1 MKRFFLTIIFI
12 TTILCSF
19 VVFGISEVKAEAYY
33 LDKWVQNNDLQIS
46 ELGDKKFNIEGTG
59 SEIHDT
65 NSKFSGYGYWTFE
78 NDLFNKSDD
87 MNLTFEQNS
96 YTISFWYEVN
106 HSSYGSWIYINDDGT
121 KANMQGY
128 NFAFKLTNSDIEWP
142 LFKKNEDGTEEHC
155 GGTYDG
161 PICERIDHKTLSN
174 TLNFNANDYNFYIIE
189 ITSTNLKIYVN
200 TDLWLEFVLTGDTFN
215 TSTFKYLGINQDN
228 FVSIVRY
235 ADIAIYDGVLTP
247 TEKVSLYESNESV
260 DTYSALD
267 PVPTETTNNYI
278 MYYSENPKY
287 VELTE
292 TTNLQYVY
300 NVCDSF
306 TNYDTLVVNLYD
318 ETDTLINQKALT
330 YNDFD
335 QCSGTDTIQ
344 FTAGISENTQNYYIE
359 ITNMDT
365 DYSYNTNQFMIS
377 EYESIE
383 NSNLTFIEPNF
394 NSFQTFDIADTATS
408 TTLNF
413 QYNFCDTSY
422 FDNLTTPKIFLY
434 NENSNN
440 LTSISTNT
448 IDSCG
453 GIINLDFPLA
463 TEIIGPQNFST
474 KLIDDNDNNVYYYE
488 KNNTFQISF
497 YDSSINYEI
506 GDITSTSTIISIF
519 GVNTHDLVCDDS
531 QWNSGNILTT
541 AYCNALKK
549 SIDIPLKFLTWGETK
564 IVQSYNKIKEM
575 PPFNIIFQFQES
587 WQNAEPQ
594 LGINKL
600 LGIKTVNAQ
609 STNIN
614 DNITVPEI
622 GQGFTFNFPL
632 QDNNVEFTLFNKAN
646 MEKYLGTQTLNL
658 IRILGNIALLSLFF
672 LYLYYR
678 IKNFTL

>member
-1 MKRFFLTIIFI
+1 MGIGAFNQSSYDNELTISIDGTPI
-12 TTILCSF
+12 TTNTI
-19 VVFGISEVKAEAYY
+19 
-33 LDKWVQNNDLQIS
+33 N
-46 ELGDKKFNIEGTG
+46 
-59 SEIHDT
+59 
-65 NSKFSGYGYWTFE
+65 
-78 NDLFNKSDD
+78 
-87 MNLTFEQNS
+87 
-96 YTISFWYEVN
+96 TISAYP
-106 HSSYGSWIYINDDGT
+106 S
-121 KANMQGY
+121 
-128 NFAFKLTNSDIEWP
+128 TNERIT
-142 LFKKNEDGTEEHC
+142 LFKGKIITSGNHTLNISKS
-155 GGTYDG
+155 GTYDIG
-161 PICERIDHKTLSN
+161 HPHIYSVWCNVDQENPILETGQDTPTSKYVDVGNAYLSFGTDYNASVSYPSFYTLIEHANWYLIN
-174 TLNFNANDYNFYIIE
+174 TAGVYKISEYNDVAYDLNFPNEEDAY
-189 ITSTNLKIYVN
+189 
-200 TDLWLEFVLTGDTFN
+200 FVL
-215 TSTFKYLGINQDN
+215 QQ
-228 FVSIVRY
+228 
-235 ADIAIYDGVLTP
+235 
-247 TEKVSLYESNESV
+247 TE
-260 DTYSALD
+260 
-267 PVPTETTNNYI
+267 PVPETTDYI

-330 YNDFD
+330 YNDFN

-344 FTAGISENTQNYYIE
+344 FIAGTSENTQNYYIE

-422 FDNLTTPKIFLY
+422 FNNLTTPKIFLY

-463 TEIIGPQNFST
+463 TEIIEPQNFST

-549 SIDIPLKFLTWGETK
+549 SIDIPLKFMTWGETK
-564 IVQSYNKIKEM
+564 IVQLYNEIKEM

-622 GQGFTFNFPL
+622 GQGYTFNFPL
-632 QDNNVEFTLFNKAN
+632 QDNNVEFKLFNKAN

-678 IKNFTL
+678 IKNFSL

>member
-1 MKRFFLTIIFI
+1 M
-12 TTILCSF
+12 
-19 VVFGISEVKAEAYY
+19 
-33 LDKWVQNNDLQIS
+33 
-46 ELGDKKFNIEGTG
+46 
-59 SEIHDT
+59 
-65 NSKFSGYGYWTFE
+65 
-78 NDLFNKSDD
+78 
-87 MNLTFEQNS
+87 
-96 YTISFWYEVN
+96 
-106 HSSYGSWIYINDDGT
+106 
-121 KANMQGY
+121 
-128 NFAFKLTNSDIEWP
+128 
-142 LFKKNEDGTEEHC
+142 
-155 GGTYDG
+155 
-161 PICERIDHKTLSN
+161 
-174 TLNFNANDYNFYIIE
+174 NDYNNIFPAYYFNSSTVSYGNVYVPDEAGGPTLINPSTYGGKLMMSTINMVDENEVLEVDLNHKNSYNWAYNLFYVFE
-189 ITSTNLKIYVN
+189 TPPPP
-200 TDLWLEFVLTGDTFN
+200 TDD
-215 TSTFKYLGINQDN
+215 
-228 FVSIVRY
+228 
-235 ADIAIYDGVLTP
+235 
-247 TEKVSLYESNESV
+247 
-260 DTYSALD
+260 
-267 PVPTETTNNYI
+267 YI

-306 TNYDTLVVNLYD
+306 ADYDTLVVNLYD

-330 YNDFD
+330 YNDFN

-344 FTAGISENTQNYYIE
+344 FTAGTSQNTQYYYIE

-394 NSFQTFDIADTATS
+394 DIFQTFDIADTATS

-422 FDNLTTPKIFLY
+422 FNNLITPKIFLY

-463 TEIIGPQNFST
+463 TEIIEPQNFST

-488 KNNTFQISF
+488 KNNIFQISF

-531 QWNSGNILTT
+531 QWNSDNILTT

-564 IVQSYNKIKEM
+564 IVQSYNEIKEM

-622 GQGFTFNFPL
+622 GQGYTFNFPL

-658 IRILGNIALLSLFF
+658 IRILGNTALLSLFF

-678 IKNFTL
+678 IKNFSL